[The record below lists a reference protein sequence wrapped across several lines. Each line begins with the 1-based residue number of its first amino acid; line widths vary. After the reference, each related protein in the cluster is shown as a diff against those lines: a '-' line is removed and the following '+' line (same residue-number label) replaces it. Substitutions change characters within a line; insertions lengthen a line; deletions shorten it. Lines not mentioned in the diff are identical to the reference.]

1 MEPAPIRNI
10 VPHKRIPRRK
20 KEASNIFPSIAEFEL
35 SAIFSHYR
43 RPLARRN
50 IIPSSQKLKGN
61 SSLNRRLRIDI
72 PSLIPR
78 SNEANF
84 FFFFPSPVSRRKE
97 ERRKNTRARHGLL
110 YTRGGCT
117 NKLDEPW
124 LSLAARTSNETLV
137 FCIGE
142 DLKRVMA
149 TTYVRPSRSS
159 QRKRGADRWKNE
171 FENSELSSKFP
182 RNFIT
187 RVTARIRDF

>member
-84 FFFFPSPVSRRKE
+84 FFPPPFRGEERKGGKTLEPGTVYYILAEGVRINWTSRGSLSRR
-97 ERRKNTRARHGLL
+97 A
-110 YTRGGCT
+110 
-117 NKLDEPW
+117 
-124 LSLAARTSNETLV
+124 
-137 FCIGE
+137 
-142 DLKRVMA
+142 
-149 TTYVRPSRSS
+149 
-159 QRKRGADRWKNE
+159 
-171 FENSELSSKFP
+171 
-182 RNFIT
+182 
-187 RVTARIRDF
+187 RVTRRWFSV